1 MSNSKY
7 KEIFNYFINEA
18 FFQKCKDEKKQ
29 LIVIEEFIKKCINV
43 YWCNSNFYFDGSLDD
58 FLCIF
63 YNFITENKTKSFTN
77 PINNNILDDFS
88 RKYIEFIS
96 LSLQT
101 LFNNFCE
108 NSLTEFGLSLY
119 NFIIEFK
126 NNYKTNDVIELILRI
141 DKSFEI
147 PEEKIGIISMI
158 CFNKNFISEI
168 QKKVNELK
176 TIYYENDINKISSDL
191 CLNNYENYVL
201 SQIIYDKKMKKGK
214 ISDKNQLFKIDNKNN
229 LSSNIGTNGKDNI
242 IMTKNDE
249 IITNLSEKINN
260 GQNILNKREIKNNDN
275 LIKFDNIIERNPIQ
289 QNIFEKNSNNNE
301 DKDNRI
307 YNNVRNN
314 ISIKNEE
321 NLNLKSLENENK
333 ELRQIISN
341 INAKLFELEKSNEL
355 NNKTIRELLIYKEL
369 NEKAK
374 NKMKKELGEVKHNV
388 DILKKIHEK
397 IYFRDVSKFYI
408 NEFTK
413 IYGEIKGVNLYNTCQ
428 NILSFNFYGKS
439 EEFKTHDYDC
449 KSLFEWK

>member
-1 MSNSKY
+1 M
-7 KEIFNYFINEA
+7 
-18 FFQKCKDEKKQ
+18 
-29 LIVIEEFIKKCINV
+29 IEEFIKKCINV